1 MSDHTDTTL
10 TDTERRYAYEHFG
23 DDDEHFGRCY
33 LEADVESI
41 VAARV
46 AAARADERTKWVTA
60 IERRAVDFHERSQEY
75 STAAAA
81 SRHYAWQEAST
92 WLRALIE
99 GADQ

>member
-46 AAARADERTKWVTA
+46 AAARAEAWDEGN
-60 IERRAVDFHERSQEY
+60 
-75 STAAAA
+75 
-81 SRHYAWQEAST
+81 EACCYPAYT
-92 WLRALIE
+92 HLNPYRALIE